1 MVFFNQLLLSAIIKQ
16 YQNSIITDFKFSK
29 SLILCGFRE
38 FCLLLPLDG
47 CGRLGGDVVDD
58 AVDVAD
64 LVDDARGRAV
74 EDVVR

>member
-1 MVFFNQLLLSAIIKQ
+1 MGWALRMLNFQL
-16 YQNSIITDFKFSK
+16 F
-29 SLILCGFRE
+29 
-38 FCLLLPLDG
+38 PLDG

-58 AVDVAD
+58 TVDVAD

>member
-38 FCLLLPLDG
+38 FCLLLPLALRKIILNKFDW
-47 CGRLGGDVVDD
+47 VI
-58 AVDVAD
+58 
-64 LVDDARGRAV
+64 
-74 EDVVR
+74 